1 MKKLTNIVLFCTI
14 SLLFFTSEVKS
25 EILRGPYTE
34 GLGQDSAIVMFESA
48 YETPAWLE
56 YGIEPNCSQIMS
68 FSENQEFHKIYL
80 YGLSIFI
87 FFKLKL
93 RRQQKT

>member
-48 YETPAWLE
+48 YETPH
-56 YGIEPNCSQIMS
+56 G
-68 FSENQEFHKIYL
+68 
-80 YGLSIFI
+80 
-87 FFKLKL
+87 
-93 RRQQKT
+93 